1 MSSLVYSK
9 HPRGITYVYKN
20 ESYWDKV
27 EKKTKH
33 KRTCIGKLDPVTNE
47 IIPTRKKVAKVAK
60 VEKTEVTDECTVTSI
75 GPALILD
82 KAVRETGIGNALKLV
97 FPEDWDKILACAYF
111 LVCENRALSHMEQ
124 WSQEYRTPYGKQ
136 MTSQR
141 ISELLERITPSLQQ
155 TFFLQWIKSNHTK
168 SNFAMDVTS
177 VSSYSEL
184 IDFVRKGY
192 NRDGETLE
200 QVNLLMITSEQNK
213 LPIYYRLYS
222 GSINDVKTL
231 KESLS
236 TLELMRSKPLSV
248 VMDKGFYSDKNIDEL
263 YANHYKF
270 TVGVPFTCAFAREEV
285 RKLKDKIVLPQNLL
299 EINTDNVF
307 AYTELIKWNGHRCY
321 VHVYYDNLK
330 QASDVQ
336 KFYVKLKDCYNELYE
351 HKEDKRHQK
360 FYDEYFIVKDHPKR
374 GRQISYN
381 DKASINYKDNIAGWF
396 VMISNCIKDTKDA
409 LYIYRYKDVVEKNFD
424 DLKNALDMK
433 RLRMHSNKTM
443 EGRIFLQFIAL
454 ILFTYLRNY
463 NEANSSKYKIP
474 EIFSELNT
482 YREVSVE
489 GRRKKSRTTLSK
501 ALREIFDLFHISDK
515 NLCMITG
522 I

>member
-20 ESYWDKV
+20 ESYWDKTD
-27 EKKTKH
+27 KKTKH
-33 KRTCIGKLDPVTNE
+33 KRVCIGKLDPVTNE
-47 IIPTRKKVAKVAK
+47 IVPTRKKAAKA
-60 VEKTEVTDECTVTSI
+60 EKTEDCDECKVTSI

-82 KAVRETGIGNALKLV
+82 KAAIETGISKTLKLV
-97 FPEDWDKILACAYF
+97 FPDDWDKILSCAYF

-124 WSQEYRTPYGKQ
+124 WSQEYQTPHNKQ
-136 MTSQR
+136 LTSQR
-141 ISELLERITPSLQQ
+141 ISELLERITPSLRQ
-155 TFFLQWIKSNHTK
+155 TFFMQWIKDNHSK
-168 SNFAMDVTS
+168 SHFAMDVTS

-200 QVNLLMITSEQNK
+200 QVNLLMVTSEQNR

-222 GSINDVKTL
+222 GSINDVSTL

-236 TLELMRSKPLSV
+236 ALELMRSKPLSV

-263 YANHYKF
+263 YANRYKF
-270 TVGVPFTCAFAREEV
+270 TVGVPFTCGFARDEV
-285 RKLKDKIVLPQNLL
+285 RKLRDKIVLPQNLL
-299 EINTDNVF
+299 QINSDNVF
-307 AYTELIKWNGHRCY
+307 AFTELVKWNGHRCY

-330 QASDVQ
+330 QAGDVQ
-336 KFYVKLKDCYNELYE
+336 KFYAKLNECYKELLE
-351 HKEDKRHQK
+351 HKENKSHQK
-360 FYDEYFIVKDHPKR
+360 FYEEYFIVKDYPKR
-374 GRQISYN
+374 GRQIMYN
-381 DKASINYKDNIAGWF
+381 DSASANFKDNIAGWF
-396 VMISNCIKDTKDA
+396 VIISNCIKDATDA

-424 DLKNALDMK
+424 DLKNTLDMK

-463 NEANSSKYKIP
+463 NEMNSSKYKIP

-501 ALREIFDLFHISDK
+501 ALREIFDLFHLSDK